1 MCTHKYNK
9 LFACLVQIEFYSPY
23 TPWSRAEDACRGL
36 CASPP
41 QGQSSHSPPF
51 ILRFSYSRSSL
62 NAKLDE
68 TVPLKCD
75 EPYITPSMVSLS
87 APVVTSSDGHGSTA
101 TAAYSQSNI
110 VRVSAL

>member
-1 MCTHKYNK
+1 ME
-9 LFACLVQIEFYSPY
+9 FAQPCWCRTFRCRFCLIQGYS
-23 TPWSRAEDACRGL
+23 SRPL
-36 CASPP
+36 P
-41 QGQSSHSPPF
+41 PPF
-51 ILRFSYSRSSL
+51 SSQLPPPTALHPVSSSCSRSSL

-87 APVVTSSDGHGSTA
+87 APVVTSSDGHSA
-101 TAAYSQSNI
+101 AAAAAAAAAYSQSNI

>member
-1 MCTHKYNK
+1 MRTHKYNK
-9 LFACLVQIEFYSPY
+9 LFAREVQTEFYSPY
-23 TPWSRAEDACRGL
+23 TLRSR
-36 CASPP
+36 P